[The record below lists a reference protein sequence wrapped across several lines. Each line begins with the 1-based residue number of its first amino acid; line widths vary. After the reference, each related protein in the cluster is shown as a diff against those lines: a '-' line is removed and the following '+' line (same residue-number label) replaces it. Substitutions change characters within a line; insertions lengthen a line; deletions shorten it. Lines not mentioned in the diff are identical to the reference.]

1 MKITTGK
8 LIVTGAEIPRCP
20 GRNKTLLRFIA
31 LSGALLFS
39 GLCFAQAS
47 YNVTFKVDMTGVKN
61 QDGAYITGSFTGPEG
76 QWYIAPM
83 MHEGDGIYSYE
94 TSLNP
99 GAEGAYYFL
108 HENDWGLRERVP
120 AACALMWGVDRKYI
134 IPEADVTYAFK
145 YGSCEEIGPK

>member
-8 LIVTGAEIPRCP
+8 ATLAGAEISHCL
-20 GRNKTLLRFIA
+20 GRNKTLLRSVA
-31 LSGALLFS
+31 LSIVLLFY
-39 GLCFAQAS
+39 GVCFAETS
-47 YNVTFKVDMTGVKN
+47 FNVTFKVDMTGVDN

-83 MHEGDGIYSYE
+83 TDEGNGIYSYE

-108 HENDWGLRERVP
+108 RENDWGLRERVP
-120 AACALMWGVDRKYI
+120 AVCALMWGVDRKYI

-145 YGSCEEIGPK
+145 YGSCNEIGSK